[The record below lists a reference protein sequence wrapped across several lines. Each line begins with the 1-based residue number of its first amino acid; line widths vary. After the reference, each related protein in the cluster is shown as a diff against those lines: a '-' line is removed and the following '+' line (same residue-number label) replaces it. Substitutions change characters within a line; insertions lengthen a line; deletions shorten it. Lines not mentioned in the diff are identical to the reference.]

1 MSENEHPLGRKRKTH
16 NETTTSTPEPST
28 VERRSI
34 SWGHVNVRTPKA
46 NSRHPTN
53 DKEEIKWKDHRRHLG
68 SFEDEKALRAM
79 SSEPKSKIQ
88 LLKEMRKM
96 RRAALRDL
104 TPARKI
110 LTDPKGQWVF
120 IVVLVMLTLAGVH
133 FFCDTWIEAL
143 TLLTFVTVCT
153 FATATV
159 Q

>member
-1 MSENEHPLGRKRKTH
+1 MSEYEHPLGRKRKK
-16 NETTTSTPEPST
+16 NWENFGTPEPTT

-34 SWGHVNVRTPKA
+34 SWGHVHVRTPGA
-46 NSRHPTN
+46 ISRHPTN

-68 SFEDEKALRAM
+68 SFEDEKALKAM
-79 SSEPKSKIQ
+79 SGEPKSKIQ
-88 LLKEMRKM
+88 RLKEMRKM

-110 LTDPKGQWVF
+110 LTDPKGQWVL
-120 IVVLVMLTLAGVH
+120 IVVLMMLTLAGVH
-133 FFCDTWIEAL
+133 FFCDTWIEAV

-153 FATATV
+153 FATATI

>member
-28 VERRSI
+28 VERRGI
-34 SWGHVNVRTPKA
+34 SWGHVHVRTPGA
-46 NSRHPTN
+46 TN

-133 FFCDTWIEAL
+133 FFCDTWIEAV

-153 FATATV
+153 FATATI

>member
-16 NETTTSTPEPST
+16 NETTSTPEPST

-34 SWGHVNVRTPKA
+34 SWGHVLVRTPGA
-46 NSRHPTN
+46 TSRHPTN